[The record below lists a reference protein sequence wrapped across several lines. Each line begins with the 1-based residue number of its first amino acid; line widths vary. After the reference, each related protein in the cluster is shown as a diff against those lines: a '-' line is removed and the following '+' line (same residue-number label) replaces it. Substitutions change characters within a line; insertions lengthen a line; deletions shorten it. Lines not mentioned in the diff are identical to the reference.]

1 MSRPAWGRVRLP
13 HQHGSSLLG
22 YRARVAVSPALDRLL
37 GRAQDVARAAVAAAG
52 AAGLR
57 HWRRLERVETKQDGS
72 PVTVADREAEAAAIG
87 VIRAAF
93 PDHGI
98 LGEEGG
104 AQGGGPFRWVV
115 DPIDGT
121 AGYARGGRHW
131 GPLVALEHEGEGVVG
146 ALSMPVAGLT
156 IWGARGR
163 GTFRDGERL
172 RLTTPTSFPDA
183 TLSLGGMG
191 RLLRSPQGPAV
202 LSLVATARSTRV
214 YGDLAACVMLLEGV
228 ADVWIEAGVAHW
240 DLAAPKVLVEE
251 AGGVFTDFE
260 GRATARTGSAIAASA
275 PIHAHMLAALL
286 GDAPV

>member
-1 MSRPAWGRVRLP
+1 
-13 HQHGSSLLG
+13 
-22 YRARVAVSPALDRLL
+22 VADSPALDRLIA
-37 GRAQDVARAAVAAAG
+37 RAEDVARAAVAAAG

-57 HWRRLERVETKQDGS
+57 HWRRLDRVETKPDGS
-72 PVTVADREAEAAAIG
+72 PVTVADREAEAAALG

-104 AQGGGPFRWVV
+104 AHGGGPFRWIV

-131 GPLVALEHEGEGVVG
+131 GPLVALEHEGVGVVG
-146 ALSMPVAGLT
+146 ALSMPAAGLT

-172 RLTTPTSFPDA
+172 RLAAPASFAEA
-183 TLSLGGMG
+183 TLSLGATK
-191 RLLRSPQGPAV
+191 RILRSPQGPAV
-202 LSLVATARSTRV
+202 LSLIATARSTRV

-240 DLAAPKVLVEE
+240 DLAAPQVLVEE

-260 GRATARTGSAIAASA
+260 GRPTARTGSAIAATA
-275 PIHAHMLAALL
+275 PIHAWVLAALR
-286 GDAPV
+286 GDAAV